1 MGPDAVIL
9 VFWMLCFKPTIS
21 SMIWLFWSHDVL
33 AQRNSGLQWIH
44 GVLKSL
50 WFLSLS
56 SLFSLHGGEEDNGL
70 PPVLKSQFIP
80 HGLPMLLLFLDQAGL
95 EQLRISKETH
105 QAEAKGN
112 GRVPGASVRN
122 SACGKGHEEGGSTY
136 AKAGSSLRSP
146 PRFSSIYPQNQSLP
160 TLLLCAL
167 TYTSDFTGGCPPPPL
182 SEKELTY
189 SSS

>member
-80 HGLPMLLLFLDQAGL
+80 HGLPMLLLLLDQAGL

-122 SACGKGHEEGGSTY
+122 SACGKGHEEGGLAY

-146 PRFSSIYPQNQSLP
+146 PGNSRAPTPKTRVCLLYCFVLSPTPL
-160 TLLLCAL
+160 TLLEAVPHHLFL
-167 TYTSDFTGGCPPPPL
+167 KKS
-182 SEKELTY
+182 
-189 SSS
+189 